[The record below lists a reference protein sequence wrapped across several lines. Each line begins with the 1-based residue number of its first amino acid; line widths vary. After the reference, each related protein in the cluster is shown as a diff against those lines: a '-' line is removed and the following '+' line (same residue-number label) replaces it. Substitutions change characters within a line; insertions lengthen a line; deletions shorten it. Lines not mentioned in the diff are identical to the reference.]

1 MKSRG
6 FTLLELIIT
15 MGVMAFLIEVG
26 VLSYT
31 AVGRTMASQLDET
44 EASWQT
50 YRALSDIETDLRE
63 ARPVIIASPQLVT
76 FWWKDLDGDS
86 LLDMGTEDLT
96 YSWDGT
102 VGGDLVVSGARS
114 KVVARGVQNFSLTYD
129 TVLPANVRLVTTQLT
144 VKSGKS
150 QKTGEMTILMRNKL

>member
-15 MGVMAFLIEVG
+15 MGIMAFLIEVG

-31 AVGRTMASQLDET
+31 AVGRAMTSQLDET
-44 EASWQT
+44 DASWQT

-63 ARPVIIASPQLVT
+63 ARPVITANLNDIS
-76 FWWKDLDGDS
+76 FWWKDLNADT
-86 LLDMGTEDLT
+86 LLDAGEEIT
-96 YSWDGT
+96 YAWDGT
-102 VGGDLVVSGARS
+102 VGGDLVVTGARS
-114 KVVARGVQNFSLTYD
+114 KIVARGVQNFALTYD
-129 TVLPANVRLVTTQLT
+129 SAVAADVRLVTATLT
-144 VKSGKS
+144 LKSGNS

>member
-1 MKSRG
+1 MKDRG

-31 AVGRTMASQLDET
+31 AVGRAMTSQVDELDS
-44 EASWQT
+44 SWQT

-63 ARPVIIASPQLVT
+63 ARLMITAGPASMS
-76 FWWKDLDGDS
+76 FWWKDLDGDT
-86 LLDMGTEDLT
+86 LVNPLTEVLT

-102 VGGDLVVSGARS
+102 AGGDIVVSGARS
-114 KVVARGVQNFSLTYD
+114 RVVARGIQNFALTYD
-129 TVLPANVRLVTTQLT
+129 SVVPAT
-144 VKSGKS
+144 VKSATAQLTLQAGKK
-150 QKTGEMTILMRNKL
+150 QTTGEMTIMMRNK